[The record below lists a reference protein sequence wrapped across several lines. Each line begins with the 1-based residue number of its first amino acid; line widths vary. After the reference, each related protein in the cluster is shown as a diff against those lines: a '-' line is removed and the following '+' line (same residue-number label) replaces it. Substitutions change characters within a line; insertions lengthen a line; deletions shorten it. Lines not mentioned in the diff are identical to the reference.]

1 MGKQPIVIE
10 RSMQNHSMAAI
21 RKQDMMRGMQ
31 AYDDWCTA
39 ARAAAETTPALDIA
53 PRLDRATMAMAV
65 RYSLHQLE
73 IKAPGP
79 GVEARVAPYAV
90 VKILEG
96 PASDPHNLTPPDV
109 IELDPQVWLR
119 VASGITTWHEEQK
132 AGRISAVGER
142 DDLSPLLPLG

>member
-39 ARAAAETTPALDIA
+39 ARAEAETTPALDIA
-53 PRLDRATMAMAV
+53 PQLDRATMAMAV

-73 IKAPGP
+73 IKAP
-79 GVEARVAPYAV
+79 AREWRYA
-90 VKILEG
+90 LRRTRWSRSQG
-96 PASDPHNLTPPDV
+96 PAS
-109 IELDPQVWLR
+109 I
-119 VASGITTWHEEQK
+119 
-132 AGRISAVGER
+132 RIISH
-142 DDLSPLLPLG
+142 LPT

>member
-39 ARAAAETTPALDIA
+39 ARAEAETTPALDIA
-53 PRLDRATMAMAV
+53 PQLDRATMAMAV

-79 GVEARVAPYAV
+79 GVEVRVAPYAV
-90 VKILEG
+90 VKILK
-96 PASDPHNLTPPDV
+96 APP
-109 IELDPQVWLR
+109 
-119 VASGITTWHEEQK
+119 
-132 AGRISAVGER
+132 RIRIISH
-142 DDLSPLLPLG
+142 LPT

>member
-53 PRLDRATMAMAV
+53 PRLDRAHHGHGRALLTSPAGNQGTRPGRGGARRAV
-65 RYSLHQLE
+65 RGGQD
-73 IKAPGP
+73 PGRP
-79 GVEARVAPYAV
+79 RLG
-90 VKILEG
+90 
-96 PASDPHNLTPPDV
+96 
-109 IELDPQVWLR
+109 
-119 VASGITTWHEEQK
+119 
-132 AGRISAVGER
+132 SA
-142 DDLSPLLPLG
+142 